1 MGYDTETSR
10 HTTVGDR
17 NRRRNRGRRRT
28 ARRARRDRYAT
39 RNNRNPKFLDIALFK
54 DSQADNAIS
63 YHDWRDQVQGYIR
76 RKLPETQ
83 IRESV
88 LSALEG
94 TPKDM
99 VLSDNDRSL
108 KGILNVL
115 DRIYGGATSF
125 NKLNAKLSSITQGYS
140 ESVMDYFTRLTN
152 LRTRL
157 NKHHGH
163 FYRDGQL
170 DKQSKKAFFGGLRP
184 EYKSLV
190 SHVKDDKTKTT
201 LDLFTSV
208 RKCEENEED
217 NRRSCRADYAR
228 AYQQPAKGH
237 DRGGYTPAHPREGY
251 PARGKWNTVP
261 VKALQVEP
269 EEEMEFYQNHPRE
282 FNPPEPLNSEDPELE
297 MLTNF
302 YAAAVQLADGTE
314 RRNGSCY
321 NCREMG
327 HRWRDCPQPL

>member
-1 MGYDTETSR
+1 MFPAATPPNEDQFASANEDSFSSMSGSEDDFSEDEDDDDVVSYDTETSR

-17 NRRRNRGRRRT
+17 NQRRNRGRRRT

-39 RNNRNPKFLDIALFK
+39 RNNQNPKFLDIALFK

-99 VLSDNDRSL
+99 ALSDNDRSL

-115 DRIYGGATSF
+115 DRIHGGATSF
-125 NKLNAKLSSITQGYS
+125 NKLNAKLSSIMQGYN
-140 ESVMDYFTRLTN
+140 ESVMDYFTWLTN
-152 LRTRL
+152 LPTRL

-170 DKQSKKAFFGGLRP
+170 DKQSKEAFFSGLRP

-190 SHVKDDKTKTT
+190 SHVKDDETKTM

-208 RKCEENEED
+208 QECEENEED
-217 NRRSCRADYAR
+217 NRRSRRADYAR

-237 DRGGYTPAHPREGY
+237 DRGGYTPAHPREG
-251 PARGKWNTVP
+251 
-261 VKALQVEP
+261 
-269 EEEMEFYQNHPRE
+269 
-282 FNPPEPLNSEDPELE
+282 
-297 MLTNF
+297 
-302 YAAAVQLADGTE
+302 
-314 RRNGSCY
+314 
-321 NCREMG
+321 
-327 HRWRDCPQPL
+327 